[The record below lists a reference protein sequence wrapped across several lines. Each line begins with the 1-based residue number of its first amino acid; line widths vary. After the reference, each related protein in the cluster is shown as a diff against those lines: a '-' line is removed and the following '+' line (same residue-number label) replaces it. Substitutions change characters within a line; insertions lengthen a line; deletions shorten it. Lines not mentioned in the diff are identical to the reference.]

1 MLLCRE
7 GDTHKRAEGA
17 NITKSWADREQDR
30 EVSLAIACLKAAV
43 GTLMTEWSLGI

>member
-1 MLLCRE
+1 MSRE

-17 NITKSWADREQDR
+17 NMSKSCADRDQDKK
-30 EVSLAIACLKAAV
+30 VSLAIACLKAAV